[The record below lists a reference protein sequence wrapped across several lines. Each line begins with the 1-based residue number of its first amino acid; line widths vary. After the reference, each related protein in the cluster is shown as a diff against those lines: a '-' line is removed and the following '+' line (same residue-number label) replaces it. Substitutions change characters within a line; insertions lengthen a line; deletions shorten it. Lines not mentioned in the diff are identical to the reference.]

1 MWGEFEEPPGTVEE
15 GPPETLLEAKKT
27 CKQNKNQLES
37 LKEIML
43 KNKQSLKK
51 KEEEVQEYASRL
63 SKIKSRTK
71 LSKRSKE
78 SASTSKDV
86 EQPSEIDTSI
96 KDISQ
101 ATTPKAKSSLLQR
114 MLVEN
119 RKVFEQRNKEMT
131 ETKRAVEEKV
141 EAIRQQL
148 DEKDLAMMELQKD
161 QTVTPVIVTSEMVVP
176 VPESTYIQEKDNK
189 IIELDNKVSELQAII
204 IDLQENLKEKD
215 SVIDSKTKA
224 ITLMSADLS
233 KKGKTIL
240 DTLEDTKGEMR
251 TMQEHFVLVESS
263 LRQKND
269 NLLQQLHERDDKISE
284 LDDMFK
290 RYENE
295 LAEQK
300 LSEIA
305 NSDKSRT
312 TLDTLADTKSAMAS
326 MQENFILI
334 ESSLKMKNDNL
345 LKQLQ
350 DHEIKLAEA
359 NEKIFQLESGKG
371 IIKSSSIEDLQ
382 YNLDKLKENNRQ
394 LQDEKYELQK
404 NIADM
409 QNKII
414 ASKSMH
420 GNGAIMEKDNRI
432 AELEN
437 LVEELKKSND
447 LLEEESK
454 AELQKQLAELSTKN
468 EDYSNKIMEL
478 EKLVHNLEIEK
489 NEIASQLPSELSIQK
504 ENEKTQKL
512 IKELD
517 DLNKNMI
524 KIKAQHK
531 SKVKSLQ
538 KQLENFKMVSDTNAE
553 LVRLGNQVALLEEE
567 KGNLQLS
574 LVDFDELKAS
584 AGDWQERIAELES
597 RVSMQTEEIQ
607 KNIDAIAILE
617 NQKLDL
623 IQELHLIKQK
633 VSELDAEVVD
643 AENHRVTAEMKVV
656 DLEEQLESV
665 HKITENKLEMSPN
678 VNELL
683 QKIETLQQENTE
695 LSTKLTKLEEKGTSD
710 AGSTES
716 FETIHEVDKNEL
728 LKKIED
734 LTQRN
739 DELTL
744 KLTKLEERNSS
755 HAGSTES
762 FEAINDVDKNELLK
776 KIDQLTQENNDLVVK
791 LSRNDEKGSSDTG
804 STESFER
811 IPEHNESTAK
821 IELLTQENNDLV
833 IKMTKLEEKLL
844 HLENSHSEI
853 VESNDILQIR
863 KNELDEQNESLLYTN
878 NNLSTELTKLKSNIS
893 NMEEEN
899 TNFQK
904 RIEVLIAENNDLV
917 IRCTK
922 LEERLSVIQEKQSDS
937 TERTARSIDNEGD
950 QMNVLLLEKNNL
962 EKELKIV
969 QEKLIE
975 HINNATSYEMESND
989 TKLKMN
995 TLLEENQ
1002 KINIKMQQ
1010 LEEINQHLVD
1020 DLNKITQEKEELSN
1034 KIEFINKKDK
1044 EKEEGKEIS
1053 AELQEEPDNSQQTNV
1068 SSVIL
1073 QDESDIIA
1081 SLEREIKH
1089 CKELITEQTNIIQE
1103 MKLKLSSKE
1112 EELEEKTKL
1121 IFNHEASEKEKE
1133 TLKNELKEMSETIEE
1148 WKFKYENLEEKMNSL
1163 EVSKVSIENGFS
1175 MLQEENKQLIE
1186 KIEQK
1191 ETAINILTEELES
1204 KIATLESSLE
1214 EERTIVTMK
1223 KNEISNLKE
1232 SLESKDKDLHNKY
1245 IQIQNQ
1251 MIAID
1256 NLQDEVN
1263 NYKIDIQQKDLR
1275 IASISKELNSVN
1287 DDLSFKEDE
1296 SFSLLKKNMGLE
1308 EILRD
1313 SVPRTEYNK
1322 LLEELRDN
1330 EILVNN
1336 MQSKIDERMKEKNE
1350 LLIQLESISQQN
1362 QEVQYQL
1369 TQKQEELQNVLM
1381 VKEELDAQII
1391 ETEKSKADMEQR
1403 IIDIEGSFENN
1414 VKFIDE
1420 LKSELKDAY
1429 MMMEQLKIK
1438 HTEDIEMQNR
1448 RFEDTIEELNTKIQE
1463 CESLKIE
1470 LLEKEKLISENLS
1483 EETKITLKT
1492 KVADL
1497 EQKLAD
1503 SENKKQAQLE
1513 KMKKIVATLKR
1524 KTTMCQEFEARI
1536 AELEEKWTSEKDEK
1550 EAKNKKN
1557 QEVESSMREKDNKIA
1572 DLEEK
1577 LNKSK
1582 SETADSLEH
1591 VEKLT
1596 NEITVMKDKMFSFV
1610 NQISEMEN
1618 ELYKRK
1624 TQYSCDMEAEKLA
1637 KQNIIKEYESS
1648 KNEILQKYDQQQL
1661 ILEETKENARELGV
1675 RMQVME
1681 TEYVEHLGL
1690 IKHLQAEN
1698 CLLLSKQIQIN
1709 EKLENVEK
1717 ESEDRRLLI
1726 EELQK
1731 KMVVSSVDMV
1741 TQISEDELRH
1751 DTRPIVQQ
1759 CDHCEQCQ
1767 TIVQALEAK
1776 LQEREAEIEN
1786 LDNELANSIGNFV
1799 QMHES
1804 LRFNDMMN
1812 QSGIRN
1818 RTMEDPYT
1826 DLLQQYNTLLAN
1838 NEEIKIKLESMVE
1851 ENEKIV
1857 EKCKAYEAL
1866 NETFKKKF
1874 IDMEETVLLN
1884 NNECQEKIIDM
1895 ENKTK
1900 RSVEMLQVEITVL
1913 KSEKEEYLEKYKL
1926 LSNEK
1931 DALEKELVNLKIE
1944 NFVRSNDM
1952 TNQSGVTDTTMENP
1966 NNELLRQYNKLLAN
1980 NEEIKTKLENVI
1992 KEKEEI
1998 VETCKTHEASIESLE
2013 NEIINLQ
2020 GNAVIDS
2027 NEWNRKMKSMEIDDE
2042 QSAENL
2048 RIEMIILK
2056 SENKHYLEKYKLLS
2070 DQKDALE
2077 KELKNLKIE
2086 NNENNQRLIELQ
2098 SELDKFNQKNNT
2110 TIEETI
2116 NVGVEKY
2123 TAPQLFDASKIF
2135 GPQYNIDEQKEKENL
2150 QYLVN
2155 NKDIECLA
2163 LKKEIDNLQ
2172 KQINKDKGQMLNEIK
2187 YLQEEL
2193 KEREQFTF
2201 LLNKEINEIQSCL
2214 REQVLNEEE
2223 KIEALKK
2230 IKNDE
2235 IQSLQVELNTTK
2247 DILTSLSMKC
2257 DEQNNSVE
2265 MYKSIMNTLEKELE
2279 IAVNNDVTIDL
2290 QQEIKDITK
2299 EKKMLQLKMNDLIRS
2314 LEELKEQN
2322 IILQGRVKEEESS
2335 SRRVVQNLEATPK
2348 DDENELQKAAT
2359 GSSELTVMQ
2368 MTPVMEQSTNLSVD
2382 DTNDKFNTDED
2393 TWGWN
2398 ADDVQTTDDHRDTH
2412 SPISIIPSVE
2422 IQLRTKIDEME
2433 KKLLDMQEEKVKLIE
2448 ENKTLQIR
2456 SGKMVKKLKEYKV
2469 QVENLQQQL
2478 KSQKSMTGLCELD
2491 SAIEEELR
2499 WQLTEVE
2506 KNLKESNAEYKH
2518 LFSEKESLLKR
2529 INVLELAHEAH
2540 AEMKE
2545 KQDMTIEV
2553 LRLENK
2559 DLTNKVKSLEVRFS
2573 EENLTT
2579 EGESSPLESVAS
2591 VKHLQKRSS
2600 EDVTPDIKQLCNK
2613 YKEELEALKD
2623 DMEALATENEQL
2635 QNYLEEQKR
2644 IEKKLIAGERDS
2656 KELKEIQERKDE
2668 LQEMLIKLEEENEVS
2683 KKQFEERLGEISKE
2697 TLRMEEQIKELNQQL
2712 VRSETRANELEKRE
2726 ENILDEKSRMEK
2738 KIEEAKFTEEKLS
2751 TVSESLT
2758 EVTELLNTRV
2768 QEVADLKQE
2777 LQKQYITRQEVEEK
2791 LQNDIKDLTYEL
2803 RERKKELDYLQ
2814 EAFSSKESEL
2824 MQQKSVSLIVSK
2836 ATQELVQ
2843 KHAIDIEDRD
2853 KEVRDL
2859 RDKLNA
2865 LQITTDEYA
2874 SQLSKRSIQEEETQ
2888 KENLNKQIMLLETT
2902 KAELLKE
2909 KEEFQRRQLQLK
2921 NESRELL
2928 LDTEK
2933 YLSTISQ
2940 LQDRLYESENV
2951 SKKLQEQV
2959 ANLSRFEQEIVNLQA
2974 TLSNKELTLNKFNE
2988 ELQRSQGL
2996 FNEKDEEVK
3005 KLRTELEHF
3014 YEMKKDLHDSAGEF
3028 IHSTEYETI
3037 LSSLNE
3043 TKEVLKEKESLLKVT
3058 EEKLNEKQM
3067 ELDRLISNNSFL
3079 QQNQQNQQNQQSST
3093 TIDSLPL
3100 FRMGN
3105 DNEEMLNNKI
3115 ENLKIQLEEKQQE
3128 IEHLKYIIEENTYSK
3143 IIQEMQANINL
3154 LYNEKAQ
3161 LENALQAAQQGLLE
3175 KQNQLESLMKHLD
3188 DKEKDDSTSLARDRD
3203 RRSIQDQEEIVKLQ
3217 NELHRKEQ
3225 EINELKYVIAEKDSQ
3240 LSQVNLDPSSYD
3252 YELRESLQ
3260 SLMTE
3265 LCAKGQEIQQLKNSI
3280 DDYQNEILRLKDLE
3294 NNSVETKNIIE
3305 RLTSEKETIRLESE
3319 ELLERKLAEK
3329 ESEIDAIKQQ
3339 LLTEK
3344 EEFLDKL
3351 RSKDQDV
3358 DNLTKQLETWSIAF
3372 DGALRRSEE
3381 ELKIVNEN
3389 LQKKDEIINELT
3401 FTKETEIQN
3410 LTTQINEKNIRIEEL
3425 VMLYNMDQNEL
3436 AEIRK
3441 YVEEKESEIREL
3453 TDRLE
3458 SKVKEYEL
3466 IQRALKKDFPI
3477 AEAMK
3482 IREDQEIENTTL
3494 NTSDILEGGTEDTR
3508 VSNELDLALYML
3520 HQRDVRCEELTHE
3533 LMQLLEERDTLQL
3546 RLSNA
3551 IRINEE
3557 LRKISTLDSSPRK
3570 LDVPTS
3576 SETTDEPLIEHPSP
3590 SKSDGPVEIA
3600 KEAIDAPIEEDKAA
3614 LSLKYV
3620 CLLMILIKSLII
3632 FVNPEYKV
3640 MQMSLVQASFPFRL
3654 SQLHTVGHTRDV
3666 RLRDERELRH
3676 TQQMSLLAHKDL
3688 LSTLPPEAAAK
3699 LVNANYTLCTT
3710 GRSEPV
3716 ERSPELAMGKK
3727 HTEGDAHVMN
3737 EQQE

>member
-1 MWGEFEEPPGTVEE
+1 MKFFVVLLFMQFIMWGEFEEPPGTVEE
-15 GPPETLLEAKKT
+15 GPPEKLLEAKKT

-78 SASTSKDV
+78 GASTSKDV

-161 QTVTPVIVTSEMVVP
+161 QTVTPVIVTSEMVIP

-189 IIELDNKVSELQAII
+189 IIELNNKVSELQAII
-204 IDLQENLKEKD
+204 MDLQENLKEKD

-233 KKGKTIL
+233 KKGKTTL

-251 TMQEHFVLVESS
+251 TMQEHFVLLESS
-263 LRQKND
+263 LKQKND

-284 LDDMFK
+284 LDDTIK

-305 NSDKSRT
+305 NSDLSRS
-312 TLDTLADTKSAMAS
+312 TLDTLADTKSAMTS

-345 LKQLQ
+345 LQQLQ
-350 DHEIKLAEA
+350 DYEIKLAEA

-371 IIKSSSIEDLQ
+371 IVKAPSIEDLQ
-382 YNLDKLKENNRQ
+382 YNLNKLKENNRQ

-404 NIADM
+404 SIADM

-454 AELQKQLAELSTKN
+454 TELQKQLAELSVKN
-468 EDYSNKIMEL
+468 EDYSNRIMEL

-531 SKVKSLQ
+531 SKVKALQ

-597 RVSMQTEEIQ
+597 RVSMQTDEIQ

-633 VSELDAEVVD
+633 VSELEAEVAD

-695 LSTKLTKLEEKGTSD
+695 LSSKLTKLEEKSTSD

-776 KIDQLTQENNDLVVK
+776 KIDQLTQENNDLIVK

-844 HLENSHSEI
+844 HLENSYSEI

-863 KNELDEQNESLLYTN
+863 KNELDLQNESLLYVN
-878 NNLSTELTKLKSNIS
+878 NNLSTELTKLKSQIS
-893 NMEEEN
+893 DMEEEN

-904 RIEVLIAENNDLV
+904 RIEVLTTENNDLV
-917 IRCTK
+917 IKYTK
-922 LEERLSVIQEKQSDS
+922 LEERLSVIQEKQSNS
-937 TERTARSIDNEGD
+937 TERTVRSIDNED
-950 QMNVLLLEKNNL
+950 QMNALLLEKNNL

-969 QEKLIE
+969 VEKLIE
-975 HINNATSYEMESND
+975 RTNNASFFEIEIND

-995 TLLEENQ
+995 KLLEEKQ
-1002 KINIKMQQ
+1002 DIIMKMQQ
-1010 LEEINQHLVD
+1010 LEEINQQLMD
-1020 DLNKITQEKEELSN
+1020 DLNRTTQEKEELSN
-1034 KIEFINKKDK
+1034 QIEFINQK
-1044 EKEEGKEIS
+1044 ERKTKEGQEIS
-1053 AELQEEPDNSQQTNV
+1053 AGLQESIEEPDNSQQTNV
-1068 SSVIL
+1068 SAIL
-1073 QDESDIIA
+1073 QDESAIIA
-1081 SLEREIKH
+1081 SLEKEIKH
-1089 CKELITEQTNIIQE
+1089 CKELITEQTNVIEE
-1103 MKLKLSSKE
+1103 MKLKLSSQE
-1112 EELEEKTKL
+1112 EELEEKTKQIL
-1121 IFNHEASEKEKE
+1121 NYEASEKERE
-1133 TLKNELKEMSETIEE
+1133 TLENELKEMSETIEE

-1175 MLQEENKQLIE
+1175 MLQEENKRLIE
-1186 KIEQK
+1186 EIERK
-1191 ETAINILTEELES
+1191 EMAKNILKEELES
-1204 KIATLESSLE
+1204 RIATLESNLE
-1214 EERTIVTMK
+1214 KERTIISK
-1223 KNEISNLKE
+1223 KEDEINSLKE
-1232 SLESKDKDLHNKY
+1232 SLESKNQDLQNKY
-1245 IQIQNQ
+1245 LQNE
-1251 MIAID
+1251 MMAID
-1256 NLQDEVN
+1256 NFQYELK

-1275 IASISKELNSVN
+1275 IVSLSQELERVN
-1287 DDLSFKEDE
+1287 DVLRSTEDE
-1296 SFSLLKKNMGLE
+1296 IYSLEKKHSELQE
-1308 EILRD
+1308 KLRE

-1350 LLIQLESISQQN
+1350 LLVQLESMSQQN
-1362 QEVQYQL
+1362 QEVRYQL
-1369 TQKQEELQNVLM
+1369 IQKHEELQNVLM
-1381 VKEELDAQII
+1381 IKEELDAQII
-1391 ETEKSKADMEQR
+1391 ETEKTKADAEKR
-1403 IIDIEGSFENN
+1403 IMDIESSLENN
-1414 VKFIDE
+1414 AKFIDE
-1420 LKSELKDAY
+1420 LQSELKGAY
-1429 MMMEQLKIK
+1429 IMMEQLKVK
-1438 HTEDIEMQNR
+1438 HLEDIEMHNR
-1448 RFEDTIEELNTKIQE
+1448 RLEDTIEELNTKIQE
-1463 CESLKIE
+1463 CESLKTE
-1470 LLEKEKLISENLS
+1470 LLEKEKLISQNLL
-1483 EETKITLKT
+1483 EETKITLET

-1497 EQKLAD
+1497 EQKLVD

-1524 KTTMCQEFEARI
+1524 KTAMCQEFEARI

-1577 LNKSK
+1577 LSKAK

-1591 VEKLT
+1591 VERLT
-1596 NEITVMKDKMFSFV
+1596 NESAVLKDKMFLLI
-1610 NQISEMEN
+1610 NQISELED
-1618 ELYKRK
+1618 ELHRRIAQHS
-1624 TQYSCDMEAEKLA
+1624 TDMEAEKLA
-1637 KQNIIKEYESS
+1637 KQSVIKECESS
-1648 KNEILQKYDQQQL
+1648 KKEILQKYDQQQL
-1661 ILEETKENARELGV
+1661 ILEETKENARELSV

-1698 CLLLSKQIQIN
+1698 CLLSSKQIQIN

-1731 KMVVSSVDMV
+1731 KMAVSTEDQI
-1741 TQISEDELRH
+1741 TQTSEDELRH
-1751 DTRPIVQQ
+1751 DTRSIVQQ

-1799 QMHES
+1799 QMRES

-1812 QSGIRN
+1812 QSTIRN
-1818 RTMEDPYT
+1818 RTMEDPYN
-1826 DLLQQYNTLLAN
+1826 DLLYQYNTLLAN
-1838 NEEIKIKLESMVE
+1838 NEEIKIKLENMVK
-1851 ENEKIV
+1851 ENEEIV
-1857 EKCKAYEAL
+1857 EKSKTHEAL
-1866 NETFKKKF
+1866 NASLQDKILAMEKTLMEDEKYNDLLKKYS
-1874 IDMEETVLLN
+1874 ERESELQNLL
-1884 NNECQEKIIDM
+1884 EKLEAM
-1895 ENKTK
+1895 ENEMK
-1900 RSVEMLQVEITVL
+1900 RSVEMLQGEITVL
-1913 KSEKEEYLEKYKL
+1913 KSEKEELLEK
-1926 LSNEK
+1926 
-1931 DALEKELVNLKIE
+1931 
-1944 NFVRSNDM
+1944 
-1952 TNQSGVTDTTMENP
+1952 
-1966 NNELLRQYNKLLAN
+1966 
-1980 NEEIKTKLENVI
+1980 
-1992 KEKEEI
+1992 
-1998 VETCKTHEASIESLE
+1998 C
-2013 NEIINLQ
+2013 
-2020 GNAVIDS
+2020 
-2027 NEWNRKMKSMEIDDE
+2027 
-2042 QSAENL
+2042 
-2048 RIEMIILK
+2048 
-2056 SENKHYLEKYKLLS
+2056 KLLS
-2070 DQKDALE
+2070 DQKEALE
-2077 KELKNLKIE
+2077 QELEHLKIE
-2086 NNENNQRLIELQ
+2086 NNEHNQRLIELQ
-2098 SELDKFNQKNNT
+2098 SELDKLNQKNIT
-2110 TIEETI
+2110 PIEETV
-2116 NVGVEKY
+2116 NVSLTKSSDLDIVYEEKY
-2123 TAPQLFDASKIF
+2123 TSPQLFDASKIF
-2135 GPQYNIDEQKEKENL
+2135 GPQYDIDEQKETAKL
-2150 QYLVN
+2150 QDLVN

-2163 LKKEIDNLQ
+2163 LKKEIDSLQ
-2172 KQINKDKGQMLNEIK
+2172 KQMNEDKAQMLLSRNAYE
-2187 YLQEEL
+2187 EEL
-2193 KEREQFTF
+2193 KISQERCQTMQIEINNLQLVIDDKVKQIG
-2201 LLNKEINEIQSCL
+2201 LLNDEMNNVHNQQESVNTQI
-2214 REQVLNEEE
+2214 EE
-2223 KIEALKK
+2223 LKK
-2230 IKNDE
+2230 TKDSE

-2247 DILTSLSMKC
+2247 DIITSLSMQC
-2257 DEQNNSVE
+2257 DEQNNFIE
-2265 MYKSIMNTLEKELE
+2265 MYKLQISNLEQEIRNTM
-2279 IAVNNDVTIDL
+2279 NNDSTLDL
-2290 QQEIKDITK
+2290 QQQLMEITK
-2299 EKKMLQLKMNDLIRS
+2299 EKDMLQLQMNDLTRS
-2314 LEELKEQN
+2314 LQELKQQN
-2322 IILQGRVKEEESS
+2322 IILQSVKEEESTRS
-2335 SRRVVQNLEATPK
+2335 AIQNLEVTPK
-2348 DDENELQKAAT
+2348 DENKLQKAAS
-2359 GSSELTVMQ
+2359 GSSELTGIQ
-2368 MTPVMEQSTNLSVD
+2368 TTSVMEQSTNLSVD
-2382 DTNDKFNTDED
+2382 DANDKFNTDED

-2398 ADDVQTTDDHRDTH
+2398 ADDVQTTDDHHDTH

-2433 KKLLDMQEEKVKLIE
+2433 KKLLDLEEEKVKLIE

-2499 WQLTEVE
+2499 LQITELE
-2506 KNLKESNAEYKH
+2506 KNLKESSAEHKH
-2518 LFSEKESLLKR
+2518 LLVEKENLLKR
-2529 INVLELAHEAH
+2529 INVLELANETYID
-2540 AEMKE
+2540 MKE
-2545 KQDMTIEV
+2545 KQDMNMEV

-2559 DLTNKVKSLEVRFS
+2559 DLMNKIKSLEGRFS
-2573 EENLTT
+2573 EENITP
-2579 EGESSPLESVAS
+2579 ESELEFAMSA
-2591 VKHLQKRSS
+2591 KQLQKRAT
-2600 EDVTPDIKQLCNK
+2600 EDVTPDIKQLCDK
-2613 YKEELEALKD
+2613 HKEELEALKD

-2635 QNYLEEQKR
+2635 QNYLEEQKSR
-2644 IEKKLIAGERDS
+2644 ISTLEEKLIAGKKDS
-2656 KELKEIQERKDE
+2656 QELREVQERKDE
-2668 LQEMLIKLEEENEVS
+2668 LQGLLEKLEKENEVL
-2683 KKQFEERLGEISKE
+2683 KKQFEERLGDISKE
-2697 TLRMEEQIKELNQQL
+2697 TLQMEEQIKELNQQL
-2712 VRSETRANELEKRE
+2712 ELSKTRANELQKRE
-2726 ENILDEKSRMEK
+2726 ENSLEEKSKMEE
-2738 KIEEAKFTEEKLS
+2738 KINKAKITEEKLS
-2751 TVSESLT
+2751 AVSESLT
-2758 EVTELLNTRV
+2758 EVTELLNARV

-2777 LQKQYITRQEVEEK
+2777 LQKQYVARQEAEEK
-2791 LQNDIKDLTYEL
+2791 LQNNIQDLTYEL
-2803 RERKKELDYLQ
+2803 RERKQELDDLRG
-2814 EAFSSKESEL
+2814 AFSVKESEL
-2824 MQQKSVSLIVSK
+2824 IQQKSVETVSLLVSE

-2843 KHAIDIEDRD
+2843 KHAIDIEDRN
-2853 KEVRDL
+2853 KEIRDL

-2865 LQITTDEYA
+2865 LQITNDEYA
-2874 SQLSKRSIQEEETQ
+2874 SELVKRSTQEETVISLSQ
-2888 KENLNKQIMLLETT
+2888 NLNEKVMLLETI
-2902 KAELLKE
+2902 KAELLQT
-2909 KEEFQRRQLQLK
+2909 KEEFQQRQLQWES
-2921 NESRELL
+2921 ESRQHS
-2928 LDTEK
+2928 LDIEK
-2933 YLSTISQ
+2933 YLSTIGQ
-2940 LQDRLYESENV
+2940 LEDRLRESEYV
-2951 SKKLQEQV
+2951 SRKLQEQV
-2959 ANLSRFEQEIVNLQA
+2959 TSLSRFEQEIVNLQA
-2974 TLSNKELTLNKFNE
+2974 TLSDKEFVLNKFEE
-2988 ELQRSQGL
+2988 ELQRSKVL
-2996 FNEKDEEVK
+2996 LNERDAEIKELRI
-3005 KLRTELEHF
+3005 KLQHF
-3014 YEMKKDLHDSAGEF
+3014 DEMKKDLHESANEF
-3028 IHSTEYETI
+3028 IHSTAEFETVCKN
-3037 LSSLNE
+3037 LENTE
-3043 TKEVLKEKESLLKVT
+3043 EALKETESLLKVT

-3067 ELDRLISNNSFL
+3067 ELDRLSSNNSFL
-3079 QQNQQNQQNQQSST
+3079 QNQQSST
-3093 TIDSLPL
+3093 TGDGLPL

-3105 DNEEMLNNKI
+3105 DNEEMLHNTI

-3128 IEHLKYIIEENTYSK
+3128 IEHLKYIIEENTYPR
-3143 IIQEMQANINL
+3143 IIQEMQVNINL

-3161 LENALQAAQQGLLE
+3161 LENALQTAQHSLLE
-3175 KQNQLESLMKHLD
+3175 KQNQIESLIKHLD
-3188 DKEKDDSTSLARDRD
+3188 AQEKEDSTLLTRERD

-3217 NELHRKEQ
+3217 NELHAKEQ

-3252 YELRESLQ
+3252 YELRENLQ
-3260 SLMTE
+3260 SLTAE
-3265 LCAKGQEIQQLKNSI
+3265 LYAKEQEIRQLKTSI
-3280 DDYQNEILRLKDLE
+3280 DEAQNEILRLKDLE
-3294 NNSVETKNIIE
+3294 RISEETRNMIE

-3319 ELLERKLAEK
+3319 ELLEKKLAEK
-3329 ESEIDAIKQQ
+3329 ESEIDAIKQR
-3339 LLTEK
+3339 LLMEN
-3344 EEFLDKL
+3344 EEFLNKL
-3351 RSKDQDV
+3351 RSKDHDV
-3358 DNLTKQLETWSIAF
+3358 ENLKRQLETWSMEF
-3372 DGALRRSEE
+3372 DEALRRKDE
-3381 ELKIVNEN
+3381 ELQIVNMN
-3389 LQKKDEIINELT
+3389 LQEKDKLISELT
-3401 FTKETEIQN
+3401 FTKEAEIRN
-3410 LTTQINEKNIRIEEL
+3410 LTIQIHEKDIRIEEL
-3425 VMLYNMDQNEL
+3425 IELYKKDQNEL
-3436 AEIRK
+3436 AELRQYI
-3441 YVEEKESEIREL
+3441 EEKESEIREL

-3458 SKVKEYEL
+3458 SKVKEYEM
-3466 IQRALKKDFPI
+3466 IQHALKKDFPI

-3482 IREDQEIENTTL
+3482 IQEGQEMERTIL
-3494 NTSDILEGGTEDTR
+3494 NTSDILEGSENSKY
-3508 VSNELDLALYML
+3508 SNELDLALYML

-3557 LRKISTLDSSPRK
+3557 LRKISSDSSPK
-3570 LDVPTS
+3570 KDAPASL
-3576 SETTDEPLIEHPSP
+3576 ETTDEPLIEHPSP

-3614 LSLKYV
+3614 LSLK
-3620 CLLMILIKSLII
+3620 
-3632 FVNPEYKV
+3632 
-3640 MQMSLVQASFPFRL
+3640 L
-3654 SQLHTVGHTRDV
+3654 SQLHTVGHTKDV

-3676 TQQMSLLAHKDL
+3676 TQQMSLLAHKDV

-3699 LVNANYTLCTT
+3699 LVNANYTLS
-3710 GRSEPV
+3710 RDVQSQSSV
-3716 ERSPELAMGKK
+3716 LLNWLWGKSTPK
-3727 HTEGDAHVMN
+3727 VMHM
-3737 EQQE
+3737 

>member
-71 LSKRSKE
+71 LSKRTKE
-78 SASTSKDV
+78 GASTSKDV

-148 DEKDLAMMELQKD
+148 DEKDLAMLELQKD
-161 QTVTPVIVTSEMVVP
+161 QTVTPVIVTSEMVIP

-189 IIELDNKVSELQAII
+189 IIELNNKVSELQAII
-204 IDLQENLKEKD
+204 MDLQENLKEKD

-233 KKGKTIL
+233 KKGKTTL

-251 TMQEHFVLVESS
+251 TMQEHFVLLESS
-263 LRQKND
+263 LKQKND

-284 LDDMFK
+284 LDDTIK

-305 NSDKSRT
+305 NSDLSRS
-312 TLDTLADTKSAMAS
+312 TLDTLADTKSAMTS

-345 LKQLQ
+345 LQQLQ
-350 DHEIKLAEA
+350 DYEIKLAEA
-359 NEKIFQLESGKG
+359 NEKIFKLESGKG
-371 IIKSSSIEDLQ
+371 IVKTPSIEDLQ
-382 YNLDKLKENNRQ
+382 YNLNKLKENNRQ

-404 NIADM
+404 SIADM

-454 AELQKQLAELSTKN
+454 TELQKQLAELSVKN
-468 EDYSNKIMEL
+468 EDYSNRIMEL

-531 SKVKSLQ
+531 SKVKGLQ

-567 KGNLQLS
+567 K
-574 LVDFDELKAS
+574 AS

-597 RVSMQTEEIQ
+597 RVSMQTDEIQ

-633 VSELDAEVVD
+633 VSELEAEVAD

-683 QKIETLQQENTE
+683 QKVETLQQENTE
-695 LSTKLTKLEEKGTSD
+695 LSSKLTKLEEKSTSD

-776 KIDQLTQENNDLVVK
+776 KIDQLTQENNDLIVK

-844 HLENSHSEI
+844 HLENSYSEI

-863 KNELDEQNESLLYTN
+863 KNELDLQNESLLYAN
-878 NNLSTELTKLKSNIS
+878 NNLSTELTKLKSQIS
-893 NMEEEN
+893 DMEEEN

-917 IRCTK
+917 IKYTK
-922 LEERLSVIQEKQSDS
+922 LEERLSVIQEKQSNS
-937 TERTARSIDNEGD
+937 TERTVRSIDNED
-950 QMNVLLLEKNNL
+950 QMNALLVEKNNL

-969 QEKLIE
+969 VEKLIE
-975 HINNATSYEMESND
+975 RTNNASFFEIEIND

-995 TLLEENQ
+995 KLLEEKQ
-1002 KINIKMQQ
+1002 EIIMKIQQ
-1010 LEEINQHLVD
+1010 LEEINQQLMD
-1020 DLNKITQEKEELSN
+1020 DLNRTTQEKEELSN
-1034 KIEFINKKDK
+1034 KIEFINQK
-1044 EKEEGKEIS
+1044 ESKTEEGQEIS
-1053 AELQEEPDNSQQTNV
+1053 AGLQESIEEPDNSQQTNV
-1068 SSVIL
+1068 SAIL
-1073 QDESDIIA
+1073 QDESAIIA
-1081 SLEREIKH
+1081 SLEKEIKH
-1089 CKELITEQTNIIQE
+1089 CKELITEQTNVIEE
-1103 MKLKLSSKE
+1103 MKLKLSSQE
-1112 EELEEKTKL
+1112 EELEEKTKQIL
-1121 IFNHEASEKEKE
+1121 NYEASEKERE
-1133 TLKNELKEMSETIEE
+1133 TLENELKEMSETIEE

-1175 MLQEENKQLIE
+1175 MLQEENKRLIGE
-1186 KIEQK
+1186 IEQK
-1191 ETAINILTEELES
+1191 EIAKNILKEELES
-1204 KIATLESSLE
+1204 RIAMLESNLE
-1214 EERTIVTMK
+1214 KEKIIISK
-1223 KNEISNLKE
+1223 KEDEINNLKE
-1232 SLESKDKDLHNKY
+1232 SLESNNEDLHNKY
-1245 IQIQNQ
+1245 LQIQNEKI
-1251 MIAID
+1251 IAID
-1256 NLQDEVN
+1256 NFQYELK
-1263 NYKIDIQQKDLR
+1263 NYKLDIQQKDLR
-1275 IASISKELNSVN
+1275 IASISEELDKVN
-1287 DDLSFKEDE
+1287 DVLRSKEDE
-1296 SFSLLKKNMGLE
+1296 IYSLGKKHSELQE
-1308 EILRD
+1308 KLRE

-1336 MQSKIDERMKEKNE
+1336 MQSKIDERIKEKNE
-1350 LLIQLESISQQN
+1350 LLVQLESMSQQN

-1369 TQKQEELQNVLM
+1369 TQKHEELQNVLM
-1381 VKEELDAQII
+1381 IKEELDAQII
-1391 ETEKSKADMEQR
+1391 ETERTKADAEKR
-1403 IIDIEGSFENN
+1403 IMDIESSLEND

-1420 LKSELKDAY
+1420 LKSELKGAY
-1429 MMMEQLKIK
+1429 IMMEQLKVK
-1438 HTEDIEMQNR
+1438 HLEDIEMHNR
-1448 RFEDTIEELNTKIQE
+1448 RLEDTIEELNTKIQE
-1463 CESLKIE
+1463 CESLKTE
-1470 LLEKEKLISENLS
+1470 LLEKEKLISENLL
-1483 EETKITLKT
+1483 EETKITLET

-1503 SENKKQAQLE
+1503 SENKTQAQLE

-1524 KTTMCQEFEARI
+1524 KTAMCKEFEARI

-1577 LNKSK
+1577 LSKAK

-1591 VEKLT
+1591 VERLT
-1596 NEITVMKDKMFSFV
+1596 NESAVLKDKMFLLI
-1610 NQISEMEN
+1610 NQISELED
-1618 ELYKRK
+1618 ELHRRIAQHS
-1624 TQYSCDMEAEKLA
+1624 TDIEAEKLA
-1637 KQNIIKEYESS
+1637 KQSVIKECESS
-1648 KNEILQKYDQQQL
+1648 KKEILQKYDQQQL
-1661 ILEETKENARELGV
+1661 ILEETKENARELSV

-1698 CLLLSKQIQIN
+1698 CLLSSKQIQIN

-1731 KMVVSSVDMV
+1731 KMVVSTVDQI
-1741 TQISEDELRH
+1741 TQTSEDELRH
-1751 DTRPIVQQ
+1751 DTRSIVQ

-1799 QMHES
+1799 QMRES

-1812 QSGIRN
+1812 QSTIRN
-1818 RTMEDPYT
+1818 RTMEDPYN
-1826 DLLQQYNTLLAN
+1826 DLLYQYNT
-1838 NEEIKIKLESMVE
+1838 
-1851 ENEKIV
+1851 
-1857 EKCKAYEAL
+1857 
-1866 NETFKKKF
+1866 
-1874 IDMEETVLLN
+1874 
-1884 NNECQEKIIDM
+1884 
-1895 ENKTK
+1895 
-1900 RSVEMLQVEITVL
+1900 
-1913 KSEKEEYLEKYKL
+1913 
-1926 LSNEK
+1926 
-1931 DALEKELVNLKIE
+1931 
-1944 NFVRSNDM
+1944 
-1952 TNQSGVTDTTMENP
+1952 
-1966 NNELLRQYNKLLAN
+1966 LLAN
-1980 NEEIKTKLENVI
+1980 NEEIKTKLENMV
-1992 KEKEEI
+1992 KENEEI
-1998 VETCKTHEASIESLE
+1998 VEKSKTHEALNASLQDKILAMEKTLMEDEKYNDLLQKYSERESELQNLQEKLEVME
-2013 NEIINLQ
+2013 NEMKRSVEMLQ
-2020 GNAVIDS
+2020 G
-2027 NEWNRKMKSMEIDDE
+2027 EITV
-2042 QSAENL
+2042 
-2048 RIEMIILK
+2048 LK
-2056 SENKHYLEKYKLLS
+2056 SEKEEFLEKYKLLS
-2070 DQKDALE
+2070 DQKEALE
-2077 KELKNLKIE
+2077 QELEHLKIE

-2098 SELDKFNQKNNT
+2098 SELDKLNQKNT
-2110 TIEETI
+2110 TPIEETV
-2116 NVGVEKY
+2116 NVTMTKSSDLDIVHEEKY
-2123 TAPQLFDASKIF
+2123 TSPQLFDASKIF
-2135 GPQYNIDEQKEKENL
+2135 GPQYNIDEQKETAKL
-2150 QYLVN
+2150 QDLVN

-2163 LKKEIDNLQ
+2163 LKKEIDSLQ
-2172 KQINKDKGQMLNEIK
+2172 KQMNEDKAQMLLSRNAYE
-2187 YLQEEL
+2187 EEL
-2193 KEREQFTF
+2193 KISQERCQTMQIEINNLQLVIDDKVKQIG
-2201 LLNKEINEIQSCL
+2201 LLNDEMNNVHNQQESVNTQIEEL
-2214 REQVLNEEE
+2214 R
-2223 KIEALKK
+2223 KTK
-2230 IKNDE
+2230 DSE
-2235 IQSLQVELNTTK
+2235 IQSLHVELNTTR
-2247 DILTSLSMKC
+2247 DIITSLSMQC
-2257 DEQNNSVE
+2257 DEQNNFIE
-2265 MYKSIMNTLEKELE
+2265 MYKLQISNLEQE
-2279 IAVNNDVTIDL
+2279 IRNITNNDSTFDL
-2290 QQEIKDITK
+2290 QQQLMEITK
-2299 EKKMLQLKMNDLIRS
+2299 EKDMLQLQMNDLTRS
-2314 LEELKEQN
+2314 LEELKQQN
-2322 IILQGRVKEEESS
+2322 IILQSVKEDESTRS
-2335 SRRVVQNLEATPK
+2335 PIQNLEVTPE
-2348 DDENELQKAAT
+2348 DENKLQKTAS
-2359 GSSELTVMQ
+2359 GSSELTGIQ
-2368 MTPVMEQSTNLSVD
+2368 TTPIMEQSTNLNID
-2382 DTNDKFNTDED
+2382 DANDKFNTDED

-2398 ADDVQTTDDHRDTH
+2398 ADDVQTTDDHHDTH
-2412 SPISIIPSVE
+2412 SPISIIPSIE

-2433 KKLLDMQEEKVKLIE
+2433 KKLLDLEEEKVKLIE

-2469 QVENLQQQL
+2469 QIENLQQQL

-2499 WQLTEVE
+2499 LQITELE
-2506 KNLKESNAEYKH
+2506 KNLKESNAEHKH
-2518 LFSEKESLLKR
+2518 LLVEKESLLKR
-2529 INVLELAHEAH
+2529 INVLELANETYID
-2540 AEMKE
+2540 MKE
-2545 KQDMTIEV
+2545 KQDMNMEV

-2559 DLTNKVKSLEVRFS
+2559 DLTNKIKSLEVRFS
-2573 EENLTT
+2573 EENVTP
-2579 EGESSPLESVAS
+2579 ESELEFAMSA
-2591 VKHLQKRSS
+2591 KQLQKRAT
-2600 EDVTPDIKQLCNK
+2600 EDVTPDIKQLCDK
-2613 YKEELEALKD
+2613 HKEELEALKD

-2635 QNYLEEQKR
+2635 QNYLEEQKSK
-2644 IEKKLIAGERDS
+2644 ISTLEGKLIAGKKDS
-2656 KELKEIQERKDE
+2656 QELREVQERKDE
-2668 LQEMLIKLEEENEVS
+2668 LQGLLEKLEEENEAL
-2683 KKQFEERLGEISKE
+2683 KKRFEERLGDISKE
-2697 TLRMEEQIKELNQQL
+2697 TLQMEQQIKELNQQL
-2712 VRSETRANELEKRE
+2712 ERSETRANELQKRE
-2726 ENILDEKSRMEK
+2726 ENILEEKSKMEE
-2738 KIEEAKFTEEKLS
+2738 KINKAKMTEEKLS
-2751 TVSESLT
+2751 AVSESLT
-2758 EVTELLNTRV
+2758 EVTELLNARV

-2777 LQKQYITRQEVEEK
+2777 LQKQYVSRQEAEEK
-2791 LQNDIKDLTYEL
+2791 LQNNIQDLTYEL
-2803 RERKKELDYLQ
+2803 RERKQELDDLRG
-2814 EAFSSKESEL
+2814 AFSVKESEL
-2824 MQQKSVSLIVSK
+2824 IQQKSVETVSLLVSE

-2843 KHAIDIEDRD
+2843 KHAIDIEDRN
-2853 KEVRDL
+2853 KEIRDL

-2865 LQITTDEYA
+2865 LQITNDEYA
-2874 SQLSKRSIQEEETQ
+2874 SELVKRSTQEETVISLSQ
-2888 KENLNKQIMLLETT
+2888 NLNEKVMLLETI
-2902 KAELLKE
+2902 KAELLQT
-2909 KEEFQRRQLQLK
+2909 KEEFQQHQLQWES
-2921 NESRELL
+2921 ESRQHS

-2933 YLSTISQ
+2933 YLSTIGQ
-2940 LQDRLYESENV
+2940 LEDRLRESEYV
-2951 SKKLQEQV
+2951 SRKLQEQV
-2959 ANLSRFEQEIVNLQA
+2959 TSLSRFEQEIVNLQA
-2974 TLSNKELTLNKFNE
+2974 TLSDKEFVLNKFEE
-2988 ELQRSQGL
+2988 ELQRSKVL
-2996 FNEKDEEVK
+2996 LNEKDVEIKE
-3005 KLRTELEHF
+3005 LRNELQHF
-3014 YEMKKDLHDSAGEF
+3014 DEMKKDLRESANEF
-3028 IHSTEYETI
+3028 IHSASEFEAVCKNLENTKEA
-3037 LSSLNE
+3037 LKE
-3043 TKEVLKEKESLLKVT
+3043 TKSLLKVT

-3067 ELDRLISNNSFL
+3067 ELDRLSSNNSFL
-3079 QQNQQNQQNQQSST
+3079 QNQQSST
-3093 TIDSLPL
+3093 TGDGLPL

-3105 DNEEMLNNKI
+3105 DNEEMLRNAI

-3128 IEHLKYIIEENTYSK
+3128 IEHLKYIIEENTYPR
-3143 IIQEMQANINL
+3143 IIQEMQVNINL

-3161 LENALQAAQQGLLE
+3161 LENALQTSQHNLLE
-3175 KQNQLESLMKHLD
+3175 KQNQIESLIKHLD
-3188 DKEKDDSTSLARDRD
+3188 AQEKEDSTLLTRERD

-3217 NELHRKEQ
+3217 NELHAKEQ

-3252 YELRESLQ
+3252 YELRENLQ
-3260 SLMTE
+3260 SLTAE
-3265 LCAKGQEIQQLKNSI
+3265 LFAKEQEIRQLKTSI
-3280 DDYQNEILRLKDLE
+3280 DEAQNEILRLKDLE
-3294 NNSVETKNIIE
+3294 RISEETRNMIE

-3319 ELLERKLAEK
+3319 ELLEKKLAEK
-3329 ESEIDAIKQQ
+3329 ESEIDAIKQR
-3339 LLTEK
+3339 LSMEN
-3344 EEFLDKL
+3344 EEFLNKL

-3358 DNLTKQLETWSIAF
+3358 ENLKRQLETWSMEF
-3372 DGALRRSEE
+3372 DEALRRKDE
-3381 ELKIVNEN
+3381 ELQIVNMN
-3389 LQKKDEIINELT
+3389 LQEKDKLISELT
-3401 FTKETEIQN
+3401 FTKEAEIRN
-3410 LTTQINEKNIRIEEL
+3410 LTIEIHEKDIRIEEL
-3425 VMLYNMDQNEL
+3425 IELYKKDQKEL
-3436 AEIRK
+3436 AELRQ
-3441 YVEEKESEIREL
+3441 YVEEKETEIREL

-3458 SKVKEYEL
+3458 SKVKEYEM

-3482 IREDQEIENTTL
+3482 IQEGQEIERTIL
-3494 NTSDILEGGTEDTR
+3494 NTSDIFEGSEDSKY
-3508 VSNELDLALYML
+3508 SNELDLALYML

-3557 LRKISTLDSSPRK
+3557 LRKISTSDSSPRK
-3570 LDVPTS
+3570 DAPAS

-3614 LSLKYV
+3614 LSLK
-3620 CLLMILIKSLII
+3620 
-3632 FVNPEYKV
+3632 
-3640 MQMSLVQASFPFRL
+3640 L
-3654 SQLHTVGHTRDV
+3654 SQLHTVGHTKDV

-3676 TQQMSLLAHKDL
+3676 TQQMSLLAHKDV

-3699 LVNANYTLCTT
+3699 LVNANYTLS
-3710 GRSEPV
+3710 RDVQSQSSV
-3716 ERSPELAMGKK
+3716 LLNWLWGKSTPK
-3727 HTEGDAHVMN
+3727 VMHM
-3737 EQQE
+3737 